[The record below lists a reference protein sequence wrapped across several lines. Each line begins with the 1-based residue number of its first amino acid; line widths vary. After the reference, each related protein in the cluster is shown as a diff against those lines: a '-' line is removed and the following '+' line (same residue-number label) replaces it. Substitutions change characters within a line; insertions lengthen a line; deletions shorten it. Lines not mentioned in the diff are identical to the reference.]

1 MSKLGELRSNLKV
14 AEDYYR
20 TAQGSLDTSPL
31 EVILAKEQLK
41 QARFRYDAEC
51 RKYVEVNVFGNFIE
65 DEIENV

>member
-1 MSKLGELRSNLKV
+1 MNNLAQLRTNLTL

-20 TAQGSLDTSPL
+20 TAQGSLDSSPL
-31 EVILAKEQLK
+31 EVILAKEQLS

-51 RKYVEVNVFGNFIE
+51 RKYVEVHVFGNFIE

>member
-41 QARFRYDAEC
+41 QARFRYALAC
-51 RKYVEVNVFGNFIE
+51 RDYVEVNVFGQVIE
-65 DEIENV
+65 EGIEV